1 MSQNKKKVDAVVGD
15 PSGGVPGDG
24 NGVVPVN
31 PTFPILPGVIS
42 PDDKKKETE
51 VKGDDDDEGENECNG
66 DPEQDGK
73 DKEVPV
79 SPFHIADEIERVSTG
94 PSRVIASEIKL
105 LVDVNECAEIL
116 SLLTLHFRYLN
127 KEICACGVRLTKKY
141 KELGACSNCSSV
153 KNPVNK
159 ILCMNCKVI
168 TLKGKWIEEGYCS
181 SCLSGMKKRD
191 KEMEDAKM
199 GAKCGK
205 KKK

>member
-1 MSQNKKKVDAVVGD
+1 MSQNNDAVVGD

-31 PTFPILPGVIS
+31 SPFPALPGVIP
-42 PDDKKKETE
+42 PDDKKKKTE
-51 VKGDDDDEGENECNG
+51 VKGDDEGENECNG
-66 DPEQDGK
+66 DPEQEGK